1 MKETK
6 AGVFEV
12 KYLIKCIKSSFIK
25 HPVVVYNQR
34 SLHTNCFHLTQLS
47 QNNHLELVLNRA
59 TRTNTHI

>member
-1 MKETK
+1 M
-6 AGVFEV
+6 FEV

-25 HPVVVYNQR
+25 HPVVVFNQR
-34 SLHTNCFHLTQLS
+34 SLHFLHTNCFHLTQLS